1 MQDASISAT
10 IRHLNGLRSPRPK
23 NSGLHRSG
31 LSNVRRRHSY
41 QRRAPDHLASSLRAA
56 YGTSRRTSRSG
67 RRLCP
72 SPPPPT
78 LRFAT
83 QRGSQG
89 SPGSSCSGLHLRM
102 SRLLD
107 PETHCASGARQRNL
121 VRIQANPS
129 KPSGQS
135 LGLLQLRPFSIL
147 TRELCRTDTNAQA
160 IGQELPRRI
169 TVPSKQN
176 SEPTDLNKPFSRSR
190 CKERPSELEAAK
202 LRTYPK
208 LGRAALPE
216 AQTMDLGGE
225 WRVRTLAKDLLP
237 AVALK
242 TGRLQQILNLE
253 ISTACR
259 KILFYLHRVGRFH
272 RFRFF
277 ESLSL
282 QASTFGNGIDKTTK
296 FVALVDRMAS

>member
-1 MQDASISAT
+1 MTNRKKKSTDFFLQDASNSAT
-10 IRHLNGLRSPRPK
+10 IGHLNGLRSPRPK

-107 PETHCASGARQRNL
+107 PETHCASGARQRNCPDSSKSIET
-121 VRIQANPS
+121 VRAIAGTTPTSALFNSHARIMPNRCERSSNWPGTPAQNYCPVEAELGTNRPEQTLQQVEMQRAPLRAGGCQAQDLP
-129 KPSGQS
+129 QTRAC
-135 LGLLQLRPFSIL
+135 RPARSP
-147 TRELCRTDTNAQA
+147 DH
-160 IGQELPRRI
+160 GPRRRVARANI
-169 TVPSKQN
+169 GEGSPS
-176 SEPTDLNKPFSRSR
+176 SR
-190 CKERPSELEAAK
+190 CA
-202 LRTYPK
+202 
-208 LGRAALPE
+208 
-216 AQTMDLGGE
+216 
-225 WRVRTLAKDLLP
+225 
-237 AVALK
+237 
-242 TGRLQQILNLE
+242 
-253 ISTACR
+253 
-259 KILFYLHRVGRFH
+259 
-272 RFRFF
+272 
-277 ESLSL
+277 
-282 QASTFGNGIDKTTK
+282 
-296 FVALVDRMAS
+296 